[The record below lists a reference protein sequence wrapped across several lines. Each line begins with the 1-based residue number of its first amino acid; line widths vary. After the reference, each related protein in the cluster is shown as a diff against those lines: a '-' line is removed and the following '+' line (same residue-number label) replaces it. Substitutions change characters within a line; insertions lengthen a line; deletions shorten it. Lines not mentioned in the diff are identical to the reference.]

1 MKRGEIRTVAGGP
14 YYTSKPRP
22 VVIIQAAWYTGLD
35 SITVCPLTSDNAD
48 APSVRI
54 PVHPT
59 QHNGLRSESWLMP
72 DKVVTVPAVSSPVVS
87 NPKARLGSRIGQL
100 DHTTLAELSR
110 RIILFLNLAEP
121 GPGQPP
127 ATTTTRSR

>member
-14 YYTSKPRP
+14 YYTSKPRS
-22 VVIIQAAWYTGLD
+22 VVIVQADWYTGLD
-35 SITVCPLTSDNAD
+35 SITVCPLTSDNTG
-48 APSVRI
+48 APSIRI

-72 DKVVTVPAVSSPVVS
+72 DKVVTVP
-87 NPKARLGSRIGQL
+87 KARLGSRIGQL
-100 DHTTLAELSR
+100 DHTTLAELSL
-110 RIILFLNLAEP
+110 RIISFLNLAEP